1 MLCNCLQEKL
11 QLKKKNKAMENT
23 GENIQTIASPISKIL
38 DFSNFCG
45 KIHDFI
51 GCKKEKGELKT
62 FCDILRFI
70 LRKIKLIMKKKVPL
84 LLLLNFQTC
93 VLFSVGTLFRQR
105 IYS

>member
-1 MLCNCLQEKL
+1 
-11 QLKKKNKAMENT
+11 MENT

-84 LLLLNFQTC
+84 LLLVNFQTC
-93 VLFSVGTLFRQR
+93 VLFSVGTLSRQR

>member
-1 MLCNCLQEKL
+1 
-11 QLKKKNKAMENT
+11 MENT

-38 DFSNFCG
+38 DFLNFCG

-84 LLLLNFQTC
+84 LLLVNFQTC